1 MKLSLTKSYR
11 WMLLFIGVAVLA
23 AGAFFLL
30 RFIAD
35 LDKDGLPDDWE
46 RRYFGDLN
54 HSGTAD
60 PDGDGLS
67 TASEFTAGTNPSLA
81 DTDADGMPDKWE
93 VDHGLNPV
101 ADDAHQDF
109 DFDTAHNVT
118 EFLYGT
124 DPSDHYN
131 GKRPNIP
138 PPQPTIATAR
148 VADGHLRVEWNDLSI
163 SETAF
168 AIYKRVIDKNGSISF
183 ELLGKETPAAT
194 LFERP
199 IARNEVKEGDQ
210 VVVVAEPSS
219 LPPANFVA
227 AIVNRPLM
235 LECNE
240 TKQTFKVVETPEL

>member
-1 MKLSLTKSYR
+1 MARTVARLLAESLQAHDVDLIYCVPGESYLGLTDALSDMNSIRL
-11 WMLLFIGVAVLA
+11 AVCRHE
-23 AGAFFLL
+23 AGAAFM
-30 RFIAD
+30 A
-35 LDKDGLPDDWE
+35 
-46 RRYFGDLN
+46 
-54 HSGTAD
+54 
-60 PDGDGLS
+60 
-67 TASEFTAGTNPSLA
+67 
-81 DTDADGMPDKWE
+81 
-93 VDHGLNPV
+93 
-101 ADDAHQDF
+101 
-109 DFDTAHNVT
+109 
-118 EFLYGT
+118 
-124 DPSDHYN
+124 
-131 GKRPNIP
+131 
-138 PPQPTIATAR
+138 
-148 VADGHLRVEWNDLSI
+148 VADGRLRVEWNDLSI

-199 IARNEVKEGDQ
+199 IARNEVKEDDQ